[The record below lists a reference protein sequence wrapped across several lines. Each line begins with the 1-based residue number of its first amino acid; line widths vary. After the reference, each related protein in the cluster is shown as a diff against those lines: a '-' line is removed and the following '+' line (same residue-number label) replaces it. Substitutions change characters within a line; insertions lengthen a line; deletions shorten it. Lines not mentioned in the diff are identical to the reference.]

1 MKMKSLLII
10 NVLIIT
16 SMASVLFPVNTDAYQ
31 NLGNGSICR
40 ALPALANL
48 LNPASLLV
56 SP

>member
-1 MKMKSLLII
+1 MKMKSLLIF
-10 NVLIIT
+10 NVLITT

-40 ALPALANL
+40 ALPAFANL